1 MHTDASSRRLNIC
14 RRHRRKPR
22 GIIFR
27 APTEASL
34 NLAHTLFRTARR
46 LPRAIALIER
56 DRLELDYAALAER
69 TLALA
74 GGLQT
79 LGVAAGDRV
88 GMLMKNCAQY
98 VELLYACWTIGACAI
113 PINARLHPRE
123 TAFILDDAGALVCFV
138 TEDAD
143 SNAIDA
149 ARSSGKTRFIDVD
162 GGDYRRLLRTSPA
175 MPREASS
182 AGGAAW
188 LFYTSGTTGQPK
200 GVVLTHRN
208 LLAMTLNYLADVD
221 RAAVG
226 EHLLHAAPMSHGSG
240 LYAIPNVAAGAT
252 QVIPAARG
260 FEVDG
265 DPADPRVHAATKF
278 FAAPTMVMRLV
289 DAFASQGSSPE
300 HLKTLIYGGGPMYVA
315 DSVRALDV
323 LGPRLVQIYGQGES
337 PMTITVLRR
346 PSTWT
351 TTTGAAW
358 SDSVRS
364 GAHRSVSNCR
374 ARRGRRPVAAGE
386 IGEVFVRGDTVMAGY
401 LNNPQATA
409 EALAGGWLHTG
420 DLGRC
425 DEAGY
430 LTLVDRSKDLIISG
444 GSNIYPREVEE
455 VLLLHPAIK
464 EAAVIGRASPDW
476 GEAVVAVLVREA
488 GHIPDEKDLDLFC
501 LEHIAR
507 FKRPKRYV
515 FVDEL
520 PKNANRQGAEARPA
534 RSDQAAIG
542 CIAATARQTGVT
554 LHSFSIASS
563 SASCAAASAGS
574 AVTTISRAASIG
586 PSLASAATSV
596 RMSIVRLSWPRVI
609 ARYTSASSPAS
620 SSAPCSARCAF
631 DTS

>member
-1 MHTDASSRRLNIC
+1 
-14 RRHRRKPR
+14 
-22 GIIFR
+22 
-27 APTEASL
+27 
-34 NLAHTLFRTARR
+34 
-46 LPRAIALIER
+46 LIER

-123 TAFILDDAGALVCFV
+123 TAFILDDAGALVCFI

-143 SNAIDA
+143 SGAIEA
-149 ARSSGKTRFIDVD
+149 ARRNGRTRFIDVD
-162 GGDYRRLLRTSPA
+162 GGDYRQLLRTSPA
-175 MPREASS
+175 SPREASS

-188 LFYTSGTTGQPK
+188 LFYTSGTTGRPK

-240 LYAIPNVAAGAT
+240 LYTIPNVAVGAT
-252 QVIPAARG
+252 QVIPAARS
-260 FEVDG
+260 FEVDEILQILAYT
-265 DPADPRVHAATKF
+265 PLTKF

-289 DAFASQGSSPE
+289 DAYASQGSSPE
-300 HLKTLIYGGGPMYVA
+300 HLKTVIYGGGPMYVA
-315 DSVRALDV
+315 DCVRALDV

-337 PMTITVLRR
+337 PMTITVLTAAEHMDDHDGRQLER
-346 PSTWT
+346 LGSVGRAQVGIELTVLDE
-351 TTTGAAW
+351 TGQ
-358 SDSVRS
+358 
-364 GAHRSVSNCR
+364 
-374 ARRGRRPVAAGE
+374 PVAPDE
-386 IGEVFVRGDTVMAGY
+386 IGEVCVRGDTVMAGY
-401 LNNPQATA
+401 HNNPQATA

-464 EAAVIGRASPDW
+464 EAAVIGEPHPDW

-520 PKNANRQGAEARPA
+520 PKNATGKVLKRDLRDLIRQR
-534 RSDQAAIG
+534 
-542 CIAATARQTGVT
+542 
-554 LHSFSIASS
+554 
-563 SASCAAASAGS
+563 
-574 AVTTISRAASIG
+574 
-586 PSLASAATSV
+586 
-596 RMSIVRLSWPRVI
+596 
-609 ARYTSASSPAS
+609 
-620 SSAPCSARCAF
+620 
-631 DTS
+631 